1 MNLSAVISGFLTT
14 ASLIM
19 AIGAQN
25 AFILRQGLQQ
35 NFVGL
40 IIIICSLS
48 DILLIS
54 SGIAGIGKIVQTCP
68 QLLQFFRYGGALFLA
83 AYGLMAAKRALSTVE
98 TLNPTK
104 EKTASRNKII
114 LTCLAFTFLNPHVY
128 LDTMILIGSIS
139 TRFVGIGKWFFGMGA
154 CMASVTWFTLLGY
167 GAKFLQPFFQNP
179 LTWKLLEGFIA
190 LLMFFLS
197 YMLIF
202 HSTN

>member
-1 MNLSAVISGFLTT
+1 MLWYGFNAFKSAVQGNSSMQVDS
-14 ASLIM
+14 AQPQKNSL
-19 AIGAQN
+19 AK
-25 AFILRQGLQQ
+25 
-35 NFVGL
+35 V
-40 IIIICSLS
+40 
-48 DILLIS
+48 
-54 SGIAGIGKIVQTCP
+54 V
-68 QLLQFFRYGGALFLA
+68 LA
-83 AYGLMAAKRALSTVE
+83 
-98 TLNPTK
+98 TLAVT
-104 EKTASRNKII
+104 
-114 LTCLAFTFLNPHVY
+114 LLNPHVY

-139 TRFVGIGKWFFGMGA
+139 TRFAGIGKWFFGMGA